1 MRRQTPVPPDF
12 FEDASGYCLLG
23 ADTLLRQIATLENQI
38 EGVRKNDDIEF
49 MHKLRVTSRRV
60 RAALSLFEECFPKK
74 SSKKWMRGI
83 RNVARSS
90 GAARDADVQLTFLED
105 YSRTVEDRNA
115 LPGLAYLM
123 TLQKARRVG
132 MQFNVVSA
140 LDALDGS
147 NILTDIAT
155 SSMTILRNLL
165 HERNRSESAI
175 KTPSTCEKARDHIS
189 TRLDEVLVLEQF
201 VHVES
206 AAAKHHELRIAAKRL
221 RYTMEIF
228 SSLYKEELKEQ
239 ISLMKQLQDVLG
251 EIHDYDVWV
260 QEFSVYM
267 QGVPDD
273 ARYGASKALN
283 HAAEMRKSRYKDF
296 VSLWDNA
303 VAKGLFGNIRRV
315 TETGPSSDV
324 VREILNRDNPTIAVI
339 ADIHGNLDALK
350 AVVVDARRS
359 GIDVFLNAGDAVGFG
374 IYPKQVIQALRS
386 AMFLN
391 VIGNVDLE
399 ALEKGLQ
406 NPSLGKNSIMQFT
419 FRELAPSDLAYLQ
432 SLPKELRFEI
442 CDKKILL
449 THGTPDSVNEH
460 IFPNTHGKRLKEI
473 ASKANADV
481 IITGHSHIQM
491 NRNVSG
497 VRFVNPGSVGRP
509 ADGDYRAQYAI
520 LRFNPFSVEFRR
532 VNYDVEAVANGIR
545 KRGLPESLAQVL
557 LRGVSLD
564 AVKEQDV
571 VLEKKQLWRS
581 RSTIS
586 KVRRIAKRFI
596 SDGSHAEQSRKLALM
611 IFDKTRRL
619 HSMDGKERYWLE
631 CAAVLHDIGL
641 SRGNRGYH
649 KSSLRLILNDLELPF
664 TFRER
669 YIVGSIARYHRKA
682 MPASNHFNLTPLSGS
697 ERQKVAVLSSILRV
711 AEALNYS
718 RECIVMRIAVRV
730 LPNQIV
736 LECEAKGDTCPAG
749 LALMKTKD
757 PLERAF
763 RRDLTVVWKTWHP
776 RRTRRREL
784 NARHHRTVHTRT
796 KA

>member
-1 MRRQTPVPPDF
+1 MKRQTPVPPDF

-49 MHKLRVTSRRV
+49 MHKLRVTSRRM

-74 SSKKWMRGI
+74 SSKKWMREV
-83 RNVARSS
+83 RNVTRSS

-132 MQFNVVSA
+132 MQSNVVSA

-165 HERNRSESAI
+165 HQRNRSEFAI
-175 KTPSTCEKARDHIS
+175 KTPSTYEKARDHIS
-189 TRLDEVLVLEQF
+189 TRLDEVLALEQF
-201 VHVES
+201 VHDES

-267 QGVPDD
+267 QGVPGDT
-273 ARYGASKALN
+273 RYGTSKVLN
-283 HAAEMRKSRYKDF
+283 HAADMRKSRYKDF

-324 VREILNRDNPTIAVI
+324 VREILNRDNPTVAVI

-350 AVVVDARRS
+350 AVVADARRS
-359 GIDVFLNAGDAVGFG
+359 RIDVFLNAGDAVGFG

-399 ALEKGLQ
+399 VLEKCLQ
-406 NPSLGKNSIMQFT
+406 NPSLEKNSIMQFT

-432 SLPKELRFEI
+432 SLPKELRLEI
-442 CDKKILL
+442 CGKKILL

-473 ASKANADV
+473 ASEANADV

-491 NRNVSG
+491 SRNVSG

-509 ADGDYRAQYAI
+509 ANGDYRAQYAI
-520 LRFNPFSVEFRR
+520 LRFNPFSLEFRR

-564 AVKEQDV
+564 AVKELNLA
-571 VLEKKQLWRS
+571 LEKKQLWRS

-586 KVRRIAKRFI
+586 KVRRIARRFI

-611 IFDKTRRL
+611 IFDKTGRL

-641 SRGNRGYH
+641 SRSNRGYH

-669 YIVGSIARYHRKA
+669 YIIGSIARYHRKA
-682 MPASNHFNLTPLSGS
+682 TPAANHFNLTPLSGS
-697 ERQKVAVLSSILRV
+697 ERQKVVVLSSILRV

-718 RECIVMRIAVRV
+718 RECIVRRIAVRV
-730 LPNQIV
+730 LPNQMV
-736 LECEAKGDTCPAG
+736 LECEAKGDTRQAD

-757 PLERAF
+757 PLEKAF
-763 RRDLTVVWKTWHP
+763 GRDLTVVWKTWHP
-776 RRTRRREL
+776 RRTRREL
-784 NARHHRTVHTRT
+784 DARHHRTVR
-796 KA
+796 KRARA